1 LADLLVRCLVVAHVP
16 KSLVPVSDGDLVL
29 RAASEAE
36 LLDLVAV
43 FGDPLIV
50 RWNPAP
56 SYDDVEAAAR
66 TWINQRNDWSN
77 GEHASWVLGGTDG
90 ALLGSVSLH
99 HIDIDH
105 ENAEVG
111 YWIAPA
117 VRGRGLAARGVEMAA
132 RFAFTTLGFR
142 RLYLYHSVENPASC
156 RVAERAGFALEGTTR
171 ESYRYPDGRFHDE
184 HLHGRL
190 ATDQPS

>member
-1 LADLLVRCLVVAHVP
+1 
-16 KSLVPVSDGDLVL
+16 
-29 RAASEAE
+29 
-36 LLDLVAV
+36 
-43 FGDPLIV
+43 
-50 RWNPAP
+50 
-56 SYDDVEAAAR
+56 
-66 TWINQRNDWSN
+66 
-77 GEHASWVLGGTDG
+77 VLGGTDG

-99 HIDIDH
+99 HVDVDH

-117 VRGRGLAARGVEMAA
+117 ARGRGLAARGVEMAA

-156 RVAERAGFALEGTTR
+156 RVAERAGFALEGVTR

-190 ATDQPS
+190 ATDRPS